1 MGSRREQGY
10 IPSSAPPT
18 SLGGTSLVGET
29 VLGFP
34 PQPLTGPA
42 AGQWVQVHYLDL
54 ASPGR
59 LPPLKA
65 PSHGLEV

>member
-18 SLGGTSLVGET
+18 ALRGTSLVGET

-34 PQPLTGPA
+34 PPTPCRASRWPVGPGTLPRL
-42 AGQWVQVHYLDL
+42 GQSRE
-54 ASPGR
+54 ASSTEGTITWP
-59 LPPLKA
+59 
-65 PSHGLEV
+65 